1 VTTLNPALGMDGP
14 AHLGL
19 RLAAFLFAALL
30 GLQCVWLLAAELIR
44 PNIDRLPTDMASAT
58 SAAKRRDAAAVAAS
72 IGAVRGDLWAE
83 SAYTFADLLW
93 PERPAGADSN
103 ASALLQRAR
112 NNLDRAIVWG
122 PQQSGAWLLLAAL
135 GQQFRLTGT
144 APVETLK
151 MSYYTGPS
159 ERSLIPLRLQVA
171 VRGDKFDDFEIRQF
185 VTRDLRLLLA
195 HNQISAIAD
204 AYKAASPAG
213 KSFVEQAIKDID
225 PSALVKLRTATR
237 GSSVPD

>member
-1 VTTLNPALGMDGP
+1 VTTLNPAFGMNGP
-14 AHLGL
+14 AYFGL
-19 RLAAFLFAALL
+19 RLAAFVFAALF

-44 PNIDRLPTDMASAT
+44 PNVDRLPTDMASAA

-72 IGAVRGDLWAE
+72 IGAVRGDLWAQ

-93 PERPAGADSN
+93 PERQAEADSN
-103 ASALLQRAR
+103 ASAPLQTAR
-112 NNLDRAIVWG
+112 KNLDRAIVWG

-135 GQQFRLTGT
+135 GQQFRLAGT
-144 APVETLK
+144 APIETLK

-159 ERSLIPLRLQVA
+159 ERALIPLRLRIA
-171 VRGDKFDDFEIRQF
+171 VHGDKFDDIEIRQF

-195 HNQISAIAD
+195 HNQISVIAD
-204 AYKAASPAG
+204 AFKGASPAG
-213 KSFVEQAIKDID
+213 RSFVEQAIKDID
-225 PSALVKLRTATR
+225 PSALVALRIATR